1 MKFDPFKDMSV
12 SFPDPYVRYAEVMI
26 ESNTSLLLDV
36 FGLHGLDDYE
46 KDDLVVKYSRSGE
59 TLRPLTLLSNGG
71 SRMTFKADEVVS
83 HTLYI
88 IKIDELSYSTPRTAG
103 FSIIVHFRYG

>member
-1 MKFDPFKDMSV
+1 MKFDPFKNMSV
-12 SFPDPYVRYAEVMI
+12 SFPDPHVRYAELMI
-26 ESNTSLLLDV
+26 ESKTSLLLDV
-36 FGLHGLDDYE
+36 FGLDDYKE
-46 KDDLVVKYSRSGE
+46 DDLVVKYSRSGE

-88 IKIDELSYSTPRTAG
+88 IKIDELSYSAPRTVG

>member
-1 MKFDPFKDMSV
+1 MSV
-12 SFPDPYVRYAEVMI
+12 SFADTRVEYAEVMI

-36 FGLHGLDDYE
+36 FGCRDCE

-59 TLRPLTLLSNGG
+59 TMRPLTLLSNGKSNG
-71 SRMTFKADEVVS
+71 KSKMTFKVDDVVS

-88 IKIDELSYSTPRTAG
+88 IKIDQLSYTAPRKVG
-103 FSIIVHFRYG
+103 FSFIVYFR